1 VNVDETSGSWLGT
14 QGTQP
19 GDVFQARSA
28 NLTARHVRAHRDGQ
42 SSAELRSR
50 AFPEGSRET
59 LYGAL
64 DLGTNNCRL
73 LLAAPAVG
81 GFRVIDAFS
90 RIVRLGEGASISG
103 ALSERAML
111 RTITALRIC
120 ANKLRWWKVD
130 RFRLIATE
138 ACRMASNGQA
148 FVERVAEETGLELEV
163 IDRETEARLAV
174 AGASPLIAPD
184 AARVLLF
191 DIGGGS
197 TEVSWLTVEPGNY
210 TIDAWTSVPE
220 GVVTIAE
227 RFGGTDVTPECFAAM
242 RGHVRPMLRD
252 FASRVAEID
261 KRTVPDH
268 MLGTSGT
275 VTTIC
280 GVHLALRRYD
290 RSRVDGCWLHRDD
303 VGRITRDLLAMSYAD
318 RAAHPCIG
326 AERADLVLAGCAILE
341 EINNCWPV
349 DRVRVADRGLREGI
363 LTDLMIEDGTY
374 GRTGTG

>member
-1 VNVDETSGSWLGT
+1 VNVNETSGSRSGT

-19 GDVFQARSA
+19 SDVFLARSA

-138 ACRMASNGQA
+138 ACRMASNGKA

-184 AARVLLF
+184 AARVLL
-191 DIGGGS
+191 
-197 TEVSWLTVEPGNY
+197 
-210 TIDAWTSVPE
+210 
-220 GVVTIAE
+220 
-227 RFGGTDVTPECFAAM
+227 
-242 RGHVRPMLRD
+242 
-252 FASRVAEID
+252 
-261 KRTVPDH
+261 
-268 MLGTSGT
+268 
-275 VTTIC
+275 
-280 GVHLALRRYD
+280 
-290 RSRVDGCWLHRDD
+290 
-303 VGRITRDLLAMSYAD
+303 
-318 RAAHPCIG
+318 
-326 AERADLVLAGCAILE
+326 
-341 EINNCWPV
+341 
-349 DRVRVADRGLREGI
+349 
-363 LTDLMIEDGTY
+363 
-374 GRTGTG
+374 